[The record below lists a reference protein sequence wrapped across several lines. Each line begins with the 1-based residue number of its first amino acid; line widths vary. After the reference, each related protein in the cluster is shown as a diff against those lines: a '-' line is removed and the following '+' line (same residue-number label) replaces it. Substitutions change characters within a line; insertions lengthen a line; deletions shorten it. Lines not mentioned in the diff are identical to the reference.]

1 MDDIHYTHDIEY
13 SDTLHI
19 YIDWSTWHDLAV
31 RLYDYMRLWM
41 TSYTHTESIMGRL
54 LI

>member
-19 YIDWSTWHDLAV
+19 I
-31 RLYDYMRLWM
+31 
-41 TSYTHTESIMGRL
+41 
-54 LI
+54 